1 MDSES
6 QVTMN
11 IMTFM
16 ATELKKS
23 PRQACVREQGV
34 GGGEHAGDIHV
45 SFPVKQA
52 FQK

>member
-23 PRQACVREQGV
+23 PDRPVCGNRVSG
-34 GGGEHAGDIHV
+34 AGNTPGIYSV
-45 SFPVKQA
+45 YGRA
-52 FQK
+52 